1 MLSFYSI
8 RLKKIGSPKPSLF
21 VLYCSYSR
29 EAYVELIHHIRE
41 FIPGTL
47 KKCIHWVC
55 YSTSDHSLLGQIQAT
70 PVAKPCDTFI
80 LLLLLFISVSVSLFT
95 FSWFFNVLILL
106 EILRGVDQLEASRLK
121 RFFFNSFCVYEHMGE
136 TLYFLLAGKVL
147 DSLS

>member
-1 MLSFYSI
+1 MLSFNII
-8 RLKKIGSPKPSLF
+8 RLKKISSPKPFLF

-70 PVAKPCDTFI
+70 PVAVPCDTFI
-80 LLLLLFISVSVSLFT
+80 LLLLLFISVSF
-95 FSWFFNVLILL
+95 FSFFPDFFNVLVLL

-121 RFFFNSFCVYEHMGE
+121 RFFFNSFCVCEHMGE
-136 TLYFLLAGKVL
+136 TLYFFI
-147 DSLS
+147 SWQSFR